1 MGQSWMVLRF
11 LRKPV
16 AGFPRCSK
24 WWVFLIFY
32 GIRYMGYL
40 YGSFFFFSLHPNV
53 TSQVETFLTGETR
66 GKSSLDFVTALGA
79 IPRGASVP
87 VSP

>member
-1 MGQSWMVLRF
+1 MG
-11 LRKPV
+11 
-16 AGFPRCSK
+16 
-24 WWVFLIFY
+24 Y
-32 GIRYMGYL
+32 GIWDIYMVA
-40 YGSFFFFSLHPNV
+40 FFFSLHPNV
-53 TSQVETFLTGETR
+53 TSQVETFLTSETR

>member
-1 MGQSWMVLRF
+1 
-11 LRKPV
+11 
-16 AGFPRCSK
+16 
-24 WWVFLIFY
+24 
-32 GIRYMGYL
+32 MGYL

-66 GKSSLDFVTALGA
+66 GKSSLDFVIALGA

>member
-1 MGQSWMVLRF
+1 MG
-11 LRKPV
+11 
-16 AGFPRCSK
+16 
-24 WWVFLIFY
+24 Y
-32 GIRYMGYL
+32 GIWDIYMVAFL
-40 YGSFFFFSLHPNV
+40 SSLHPNV

-66 GKSSLDFVTALGA
+66 GKSSLDFVIALGA